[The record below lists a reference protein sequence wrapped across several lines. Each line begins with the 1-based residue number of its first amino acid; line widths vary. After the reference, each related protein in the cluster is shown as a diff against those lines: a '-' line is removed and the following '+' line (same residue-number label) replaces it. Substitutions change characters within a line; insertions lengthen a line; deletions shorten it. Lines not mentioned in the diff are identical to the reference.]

1 MYSVVHVLLYALT
14 ELSWRVSEVRDPY
27 SIMVAGVGGQG
38 NLVCGRII
46 AEAAVLQ
53 GLRPVVGDTF
63 GASRRGGGVV
73 THIRIGKQ
81 DWGPLIPKGAVD
93 VLLGFEPVEALRAA
107 TRYAEKKTIAIVSMT
122 PVPPANVTSGNL
134 SYPKI
139 EDIQEELESICKNVY
154 ILDTEPILKKLGST
168 YVLNSYMIGAFSALV
183 VGPISPKNLRQ
194 AILNIL
200 DSKSDLAAFDQA
212 ALTHSNRNY

>member
-1 MYSVVHVLLYALT
+1 M
-14 ELSWRVSEVRDPY
+14 RDPY

-46 AEAAVLQ
+46 AEATVMQ

-63 GASRRGGGVV
+63 GASRRGGSVV

-81 DWGPLIPKGAVD
+81 DWGPLIPKGEVD

-107 TRYAEKKTIAIVSMT
+107 VRYAGKRTIAIVSEM
-122 PVPPANVTSGNL
+122 PVLPSNVTSGDL

-139 EDIQEELESICKNVY
+139 SGIKKELESICKQLY
-154 ILDTEPILKKLGST
+154 TLDTEPVLMKLGST
-168 YVLNSYMIGAFSALV
+168 RVLNSYMIGALSALEG
-183 VGPISPKNLRQ
+183 GPLDSRNLRK
-194 AILNIL
+194 ALSNIL
-200 DSKSDLAAFDQA
+200 DSERDSDAFSA
-212 ALTHSNRNY
+212 GAEALK